1 MPSLPSKTARRKHV
15 TPIANLHEN
24 DVWQRTFKLLGL
36 QPLTPFPDLAPDADN
51 FSRTF
56 EMATA
61 TDIEA
66 PSADTVESKKPKITI
81 LDLPAETQEDI
92 FKHVCSTIQRLFI
105 LPTRPSMCRS
115 QHPETLL
122 TRRSPM

>member
-1 MPSLPSKTARRKHV
+1 MPSLPSKSARRKHV

-36 QPLTPFPDLAPDADN
+36 QPLTPFPDLAPDLDN
-51 FSRTF
+51 LSRAF

-66 PSADTVESKKPKITI
+66 PSQDILEAQKPKITI
-81 LDLPAETQEDI
+81 LDLPAETQKDI
-92 FKHVCSTIQRLFI
+92 FKHVCTSI
-105 LPTRPSMCRS
+105 L
-115 QHPETLL
+115 
-122 TRRSPM
+122 

>member
-36 QPLTPFPDLAPDADN
+36 QPLTPFPDLAPDADD
-51 FSRTF
+51 FSRAF

-66 PSADTVESKKPKITI
+66 PSADSLEPNKPKVTI
-81 LDLPAETQEDI
+81 LDLPAETQNDI
-92 FKHVCSTIQRLFI
+92 FKHVCTAIQLLFI
-105 LPTRPSMCRS
+105 PP
-115 QHPETLL
+115 PL
-122 TRRSPM
+122 TRTFPM